1 MEERKF
7 LVSYSYNYN
16 DNCYFDNAILPLKNI
31 KDELDIPMLLK
42 NKLKAWN
49 TYSVK
54 TLINFWE
61 IR

>member
-16 DNCYFDNAILPLKNI
+16 GNYYFDNAVLVFKNI

-42 NKLKAWN
+42 DRLRVWN

>member
-7 LVSYSYNYN
+7 LVSYLYNYN
-16 DNCYFDNAILPLKNI
+16 GNCYFDNAILLLKNI
-31 KDELDIPMLLK
+31 KDELDIPILIK
-42 NKLKAWN
+42 EKLKTWN